1 MKRIK
6 RLFSIMLAIIMLFSL
21 HSFVYPVLAEEL
33 IEPPMN
39 EELLEKEISEAE
51 ILSEVIEKR
60 DEYTKHFYMSDGT
73 FLATEYAMPVH
84 FETESGDWVEYDNTL
99 IQQGDEDS
107 GVYTTTLSNHPISLA
122 MKAESGKT
130 ASIDNLDHPISWGYE
145 GTKSSKLRIDDK
157 NINTKGNAKFT
168 TLEKIT
174 STAEY
179 KNIFPHVDLQYIIN
193 SEGAKEN
200 LILKN
205 KNASNSYVIAYQI
218 GSLSAKK
225 IDDKTIELQ
234 DENESAVYVITA
246 PTMYDA
252 KAQYSNALI
261 INVLSIEN
269 GTLRVQLTV
278 DSSWLK
284 EKTRTYPVVVDPTII
299 IAKGSTLTG
308 TYVSSSQPS
317 TPLFNNGNIIVSPTS
332 YGLIKETIA
341 ASELMVFHVVSA
353 EISLPIAVNN
363 GAMTLKAYA
372 VSGNWNE
379 EQVTWNTKPTITSTI
394 LDYKKITVSSTRANF
409 DITKLY
415 KNISNNL
422 RNGLVESEDVGVL
435 LKTDD
440 SESITLLKSD
450 TNAPIQTVKY
460 ISALGVDESYTYSE
474 FDMGSVGTVYINNL
488 TGNLAIQRED
498 THTTGESYPYDFS
511 STYNSLGTEESLNAE
526 WVHSCFAGFKQFMT
540 HVAEDGAF
548 ERFQTSA
555 DPNESDTFNVVGENE
570 YGWERVKITG
580 RTPFTIWGYTLF
592 TIPTSF
598 DAWKNDGTE
607 KYSFDLTGLV
617 QKEVD
622 DEVVLTRQTITI
634 NNETAYEYVD
644 ADGDKVR
651 IQDNDSETNYTQYKK
666 SGASFILGDTIR
678 YIKNT
683 DGKVTSIQ
691 KNGNTLATF
700 VYSGE
705 RIMSITNDE
714 GYKLTF
720 TYQGNTKRIAQV
732 EESAGTTNGRTLS
745 FTRNSDSVT
754 VRSTGADCTF
764 GNSDDVLTT
773 YSYDSFA
780 RVTGERSETVA
791 GESLG
796 GISYQYTDGNETT
809 TTNADGSSYSSFQ
822 SSLSKTSMSGKNAVN
837 LLKNHNLESMSD
849 WTAQTVDDSDCSYM
863 SGTSMTSYAGT
874 TSFQMSINSLSQTGG
889 AGFYQAFNMNSG
901 VLQIG
906 KTYTASVYINTSGLT
921 RSSAADETRNYG
933 ASVMI
938 RIAKLDGSS
947 TRTYSESVQKTDSA
961 INSGWE
967 RTWVS
972 FTIPSNTT
980 KVTMYLLVRNSTG
993 TALFDCAQLEEGSV
1007 PSQYNLL
1014 QNSGFVYK
1022 ASNSPANWTRYNLD
1036 STDIVTSSNQM
1047 MIVGNPT
1054 VKKGIYQNVEL
1065 SNASQSDTYI
1075 LSGWASANSVSRDSG
1090 SRFLIYATVYYNSAG
1105 ITISEQKVLSEFNY
1119 YYEGEQYTCSGFD
1132 LSNSTDSD
1140 AIPTTIRIVAC
1151 YYYEA
1156 NTAFFDSICLVKS
1169 NDVYDYTTSSGDDL
1183 EPDDPYT
1190 YYNDGSIATFTDE
1203 NGTVYYYTYDSLGNL
1218 LSRLTA
1224 SNVGDHYTYYY
1235 YDKNNDG
1242 INDSA
1247 VTATETFE
1255 DGSQYI
1261 YTYYSDWTLY
1271 TETEKNAIG
1280 NIVSVFTYNT
1290 DGTISSE
1297 QTETGTVYN
1306 YTYDSMGNLLS
1317 KLTSGNV
1324 GDTYYYQYFDFNGDG
1339 VNESSKVFYE
1349 GFENGDWNY
1358 YIYNGN
1364 GVLTTKYESKNG
1376 KTLIY
1381 SYDTKG
1387 NITSVQHN
1395 SFNYNYIYDVFGK
1408 PTSVNVGSQPLV
1420 TYNYRANNGS
1430 LQSVTYG
1437 NGSTESYTFNAF
1449 GELESKTQSGLGSFS
1464 YRYDS
1469 QGNPLYETDTVNNQK
1484 TFYHLDDNGNKVGEK
1499 VYTTTQ
1505 SNAYANQ
1512 LYSFVTIPDDEGRT
1526 VKNEVTANGKTIS
1539 TPYTYTDFSNG
1550 TSQSTSALTSIRIVT
1565 SNYDEDG
1572 RITSRSLSTGTP
1584 VTESFTYTNNN
1595 GVLSHTIGSDQYS
1608 YTYDDNG
1615 NIIEINKNNV
1625 LRQSYEYDADGQ
1637 LTRENNLDTNKTV
1650 VYTYDNGG
1658 NITQKQEYAY
1668 TTGSLGTATATIN
1681 YSYDSTWK
1689 DKLTNYNG
1697 QSISYDAIGNPTT
1710 YRGATATWFGR
1721 QMQSYTKG
1729 STAVTYKYDSD
1740 GLRTQKTVNGK
1751 VYDYYYVDGSLVY
1764 EKRGSEYEYF
1774 YCYDADGRLAM
1785 VKRIILASGAVG
1797 YFYVVT
1803 NAQGDVI
1810 ELRDGNGNVT
1820 AKYTYDSWG
1829 KLLSITNANGVTL
1842 AEDSFAHQI
1851 SVRYRGYYY
1860 DTETGLYYLQSRYY
1874 DPETGR
1880 FLNADDVGFIGYD
1893 KSSASFNLFCY
1904 CKNEPINKVENQGY
1918 FVLSSALLVTLG
1930 KYLIAFAVL
1939 TTACALVTWTYNNNS
1954 AFYDAWNKLYDI
1966 ITAYVYND
1974 VYVKT
1979 KFVNVVFQYT
1989 KQTIKAGSKQVAHT
2003 IAKIRADAKIRSKVK
2018 KNAKSQ
2024 YWTAT
2029 RYNDYVAIGKEITIN
2044 EAVARMQCGKSVFA
2058 ASKSAA
2064 KRVAKKAGGNMKP
2077 VGPEI
2082 DEGKEGV
2089 LGYYYHYHTYN
2100 RKPKG
2105 NHAFFLV

>member
-1 MKRIK
+1 M
-6 RLFSIMLAIIMLFSL
+6 
-21 HSFVYPVLAEEL
+21 
-33 IEPPMN
+33 
-39 EELLEKEISEAE
+39 
-51 ILSEVIEKR
+51 
-60 DEYTKHFYMSDGT
+60 
-73 FLATEYAMPVH
+73 
-84 FETESGDWVEYDNTL
+84 
-99 IQQGDEDS
+99 
-107 GVYTTTLSNHPISLA
+107 
-122 MKAESGKT
+122 
-130 ASIDNLDHPISWGYE
+130 
-145 GTKSSKLRIDDK
+145 
-157 NINTKGNAKFT
+157 
-168 TLEKIT
+168 
-174 STAEY
+174 
-179 KNIFPHVDLQYIIN
+179 
-193 SEGAKEN
+193 
-200 LILKN
+200 
-205 KNASNSYVIAYQI
+205 
-218 GSLSAKK
+218 
-225 IDDKTIELQ
+225 
-234 DENESAVYVITA
+234 
-246 PTMYDA
+246 
-252 KAQYSNALI
+252 
-261 INVLSIEN
+261 
-269 GTLRVQLTV
+269 
-278 DSSWLK
+278 
-284 EKTRTYPVVVDPTII
+284 
-299 IAKGSTLTG
+299 
-308 TYVSSSQPS
+308 
-317 TPLFNNGNIIVSPTS
+317 
-332 YGLIKETIA
+332 
-341 ASELMVFHVVSA
+341 
-353 EISLPIAVNN
+353 
-363 GAMTLKAYA
+363 
-372 VSGNWNE
+372 
-379 EQVTWNTKPTITSTI
+379 
-394 LDYKKITVSSTRANF
+394 
-409 DITKLY
+409 
-415 KNISNNL
+415 
-422 RNGLVESEDVGVL
+422 
-435 LKTDD
+435 
-440 SESITLLKSD
+440 
-450 TNAPIQTVKY
+450 
-460 ISALGVDESYTYSE
+460 
-474 FDMGSVGTVYINNL
+474 
-488 TGNLAIQRED
+488 
-498 THTTGESYPYDFS
+498 
-511 STYNSLGTEESLNAE
+511 
-526 WVHSCFAGFKQFMT
+526 
-540 HVAEDGAF
+540 
-548 ERFQTSA
+548 
-555 DPNESDTFNVVGENE
+555 
-570 YGWERVKITG
+570 
-580 RTPFTIWGYTLF
+580 
-592 TIPTSF
+592 
-598 DAWKNDGTE
+598 
-607 KYSFDLTGLV
+607 
-617 QKEVD
+617 
-622 DEVVLTRQTITI
+622 
-634 NNETAYEYVD
+634 
-644 ADGDKVR
+644 
-651 IQDNDSETNYTQYKK
+651 
-666 SGASFILGDTIR
+666 
-678 YIKNT
+678 
-683 DGKVTSIQ
+683 
-691 KNGNTLATF
+691 
-700 VYSGE
+700 
-705 RIMSITNDE
+705 
-714 GYKLTF
+714 
-720 TYQGNTKRIAQV
+720 
-732 EESAGTTNGRTLS
+732 
-745 FTRNSDSVT
+745 
-754 VRSTGADCTF
+754 
-764 GNSDDVLTT
+764 
-773 YSYDSFA
+773 
-780 RVTGERSETVA
+780 
-791 GESLG
+791 
-796 GISYQYTDGNETT
+796 
-809 TTNADGSSYSSFQ
+809 
-822 SSLSKTSMSGKNAVN
+822 
-837 LLKNHNLESMSD
+837 
-849 WTAQTVDDSDCSYM
+849 
-863 SGTSMTSYAGT
+863 
-874 TSFQMSINSLSQTGG
+874 
-889 AGFYQAFNMNSG
+889 
-901 VLQIG
+901 
-906 KTYTASVYINTSGLT
+906 
-921 RSSAADETRNYG
+921 
-933 ASVMI
+933 
-938 RIAKLDGSS
+938 
-947 TRTYSESVQKTDSA
+947 
-961 INSGWE
+961 
-967 RTWVS
+967 
-972 FTIPSNTT
+972 
-980 KVTMYLLVRNSTG
+980 
-993 TALFDCAQLEEGSV
+993 
-1007 PSQYNLL
+1007 LL
-1014 QNSGFVYK
+1014 Q
-1022 ASNSPANWTRYNLD
+1022 
-1036 STDIVTSSNQM
+1036 
-1047 MIVGNPT
+1047 
-1054 VKKGIYQNVEL
+1054 
-1065 SNASQSDTYI
+1065 
-1075 LSGWASANSVSRDSG
+1075 
-1090 SRFLIYATVYYNSAG
+1090 ATVYYNSAG

-1224 SNVGDHYTYYY
+1224 FNVGDHYTYYY

-1364 GVLTTKYESKNG
+1364 GILTTKYESKNG

-1437 NGSTESYTFNAF
+1437 NGSIESYTFNAF

-1526 VKNEVTANGKTIS
+1526 VKNEMTAKGETIS

-1595 GVLSHTIGSDQYS
+1595 GVLSHTIGSDQYA

-1615 NIIEINKNNV
+1615 NIIEIKKNNV

-1668 TTGSLGTATATIN
+1668 TTGALGTATATIN

-1829 KLLSITNANGVTL
+1829 KLLSITNASGVAL
-1842 AEDSFAHQI
+1842 ASDSFAHQI

-1880 FLNADDVGFIGYD
+1880 FFNSDDAKYLGINGSNTSYNMFVYCENEPVLRSDSTGTRYD
-1893 KSSASFNLFCY
+1893 EKITYSPTKALAYAQKWWNSRNPDYFAYSGKGGDCANFLSQCLFAGGLKMDETWYSYSSSAAQTSWSKQIRNIHLTKTVNGFVFV
-1904 CKNEPINKVENQGY
+1904 PAFMWFKVSKAWSLAKELCSY
-1918 FVLSSALLVTLG
+1918 LVS
-1930 KYLIAFAVL
+1930 KYECIKIK
-1939 TTACALVTWTYNNNS
+1939 S
-1954 AFYDAWNKLYDI
+1954 YDI
-1966 ITAYVYND
+1966 NTLKNYICKGKIKEGNPAFLIKGSD
-1974 VYVKT
+1974 VKVKR
-1979 KFVNVVFQYT
+1979 VHHS
-1989 KQTIKAGSKQVAHT
+1989 TIIGKISSDNCYFYAHT
-2003 IAKIRADAKIRSKVK
+2003 NNRNAEREYKKKGIGLIEELNDNESIIIIRMDKRKAIFYGSTYSK
-2018 KNAKSQ
+2018 
-2024 YWTAT
+2024 
-2029 RYNDYVAIGKEITIN
+2029 YV
-2044 EAVARMQCGKSVFA
+2044 
-2058 ASKSAA
+2058 
-2064 KRVAKKAGGNMKP
+2064 
-2077 VGPEI
+2077 
-2082 DEGKEGV
+2082 
-2089 LGYYYHYHTYN
+2089 
-2100 RKPKG
+2100 
-2105 NHAFFLV
+2105 